1 MLGFF
6 LDSSLLYMYAYSQR
20 CLQCSLTVGECTLF
34 IVQYS
39 RVLVRMSCAQLCP
52 ISCLSTLATSVFRSP
67 LCLLTRVKCPPLPC
81 AHLCLISSVVSSTY
95 LWLTSPVSSALFFP
109 KPSCALCPT
118 MSYLLS
124 FALPHSVISSTYLC
138 PTSTVSSALILSI
151 VPAVP
156 YMATMASSHGLAG
169 PILHSVLYTHNI
181 L

>member
-20 CLQCSLTVGECTLF
+20 CLQCSLTVGECTMVHCT
-34 IVQYS
+34 VQYS

-95 LWLTSPVSSALFFP
+95 LWLISPVSSALFFP
-109 KPSCALCPT
+109 N
-118 MSYLLS
+118 
-124 FALPHSVISSTYLC
+124 
-138 PTSTVSSALILSI
+138 
-151 VPAVP
+151 PAVP
-156 YMATMASSHGLAG
+156 FAPQCLISFHLLCHTRLYPLLTCVPLLLC
-169 PILHSVLYTHNI
+169 PLHLSFP
-181 L
+181 